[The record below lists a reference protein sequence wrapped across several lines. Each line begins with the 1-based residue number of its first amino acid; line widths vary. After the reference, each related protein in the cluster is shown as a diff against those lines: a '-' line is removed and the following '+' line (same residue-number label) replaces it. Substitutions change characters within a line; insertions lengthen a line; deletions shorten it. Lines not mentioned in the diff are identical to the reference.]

1 MGPNI
6 FQPDAQ
12 RVIPATTMNEIAT
25 DFADAGLELPP
36 GSRPGSSTD
45 PPPSDT
51 KKSRLWSTTI
61 VAMVN
66 GTRGTLHLDVVTEPN
81 VIRSVAMTGRLPPM
95 FNPKDHIEDA
105 YDIEYFENPEELAY
119 GNNSKYNEYNNG
131 LAKTRCCKNIF
142 RG

>member
-1 MGPNI
+1 MSIYFFDQTAQHLLDKHIAKREHVSIDMGPNI

-45 PPPSDT
+45 PPPSDS

-61 VAMVN
+61 VAMVCCTH
-66 GTRGTLHLDVVTEPN
+66 GTPHLDIVTEPN
-81 VIRSVAMTGRLPPM
+81 ISRYVALKG
-95 FNPKDHIEDA
+95 
-105 YDIEYFENPEELAY
+105 
-119 GNNSKYNEYNNG
+119 
-131 LAKTRCCKNIF
+131 
-142 RG
+142 